1 MKKPAFFSGLLML
14 VVGALL
20 ALAAMFWLPH
30 CGGEKP
36 MRCIWM
42 LHAVCG
48 VGLVVAISGV
58 LMQFAARGVA
68 MGLQIANVLNGLL
81 VVALS
86 TFLIGACPNPLMGC
100 HTVTEPILVVC
111 GAVLALIALVDFWRL
126 SKKQD

>member
-68 MGLQIANVLNGLL
+68 MGLSPRRCAFDVLDRRLPESAH
-81 VVALS
+81 ALPHRD
-86 TFLIGACPNPLMGC
+86 GA
-100 HTVTEPILVVC
+100 
-111 GAVLALIALVDFWRL
+111 DSRRL
-126 SKKQD
+126 RRRARAYCAR

>member
-1 MKKPAFFSGLLML
+1 
-14 VVGALL
+14 
-20 ALAAMFWLPH
+20 
-30 CGGEKP
+30 
-36 MRCIWM
+36 
-42 LHAVCG
+42 
-48 VGLVVAISGV
+48 
-58 LMQFAARGVA
+58 MQFAARGVA

-86 TFLIGACPNPLMGC
+86 TFLIGACPNPLMRC